1 MRFFFRL
8 LLLITLIGLV
18 SCQRADLLKLDVKGS
33 DLTGVDIGGD
43 FALTDQHGAT
53 RGLQDFNGKVVALFF
68 GYTHC
73 PDICPTTLLEY
84 SAVTK
89 ELGNQA
95 DKLQVVFITVDPERD
110 TRQVLAQYVPYFGSR
125 FIGLTGGNDA
135 IASVMKSYKVV
146 AQRVP
151 LEGGNYSVDHSAGS
165 YLLDRDGKVRVY
177 EPYGTPVASLTHDI
191 RQLLR

>member
-53 RGLQDFNGKVVALFF
+53 RGLQDFHGKVVALFF

-110 TRQVLAQYVPYFGSR
+110 TRQVLAQYVPYFGSG
-125 FIGLTGGNDA
+125 FIGLTGGTDA